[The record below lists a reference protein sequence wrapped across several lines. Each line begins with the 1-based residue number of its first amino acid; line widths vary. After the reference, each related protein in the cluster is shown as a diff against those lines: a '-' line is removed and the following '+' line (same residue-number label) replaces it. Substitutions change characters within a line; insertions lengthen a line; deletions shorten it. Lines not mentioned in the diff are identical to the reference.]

1 MPAAATFF
9 PLHFTVQ
16 MIKNEVPSCITENDL

>member
-9 PLHFTVQ
+9 PLNFTVR
-16 MIKNEVPSCITENDL
+16 MTKNEVPLCITENDL